1 MLRDYIIQNW
11 ALILI
16 LPAFAI
22 SLKTTIFLD
31 KKSVKRLYI
40 LIAGIFLLSVVVFLE
55 FALSDLGGYTTERTI
70 LMAVR
75 YSATPIIVAM
85 ILFTLVKKIKWFIFI
100 PAIVLTGINFLS
112 IFNGIVF
119 SLDENGT
126 LRRGPLGLLP
136 YIVAGLYGV
145 YLVFALYKRCN
156 KLYTEVVPIA
166 FLAFAFASGLFLPFI
181 FGKNYSHMF
190 CITIAIAL
198 FIYFEFLMLQ
208 GTKKD
213 PLTGV
218 LNRQAYFTDTEVNS
232 DRITGLVTV
241 DMNGL
246 KEINDNQGHA
256 AGDEALIT
264 LALCLLHAEKS
275 GQSVYRIGG
284 DEFVIICR
292 DASQKE
298 VLDLVDRI
306 RKNVDETAC
315 SCSIGYCFAEE
326 KSKNIDNMLRKA
338 DQMMYAEKSR
348 YYLTSGKDRRRR
360 SQDSAAEKQTGDATA
375 PQTGK

>member
-1 MLRDYIIQNW
+1 MLRDYIVQNW

-31 KKSVKRLYI
+31 RQSVRRLYI

-55 FALSDLGGYTTERTI
+55 FALGDLGGYITERTV

-85 ILFTLVKKIKWFIFI
+85 ILYTLVKKIRWFIF
-100 PAIVLTGINFLS
+100 
-112 IFNGIVF
+112 
-119 SLDENGT
+119 
-126 LRRGPLGLLP
+126 
-136 YIVAGLYGV
+136 
-145 YLVFALYKRCN
+145 
-156 KLYTEVVPIA
+156 PIA
-166 FLAFAFASGLFLPFI
+166 FLAFAFASCVFLPFV
-181 FGKNYSHMF
+181 FGRNFSTMF

-198 FIYFEFLMLQ
+198 FIYFEFLILQ

-218 LNRQAYFTDTEVNS
+218 LNRQAYFADTEVNP

-246 KEINDNQGHA
+246 KEINDRQGHA
-256 AGDEALIT
+256 AGDEALTT
-264 LALCLLHAEKS
+264 LALCLLQAGKQ

-284 DEFVIICR
+284 DEFVIVCR
-292 DASQKE
+292 SASRE
-298 VLDLVDRI
+298 DVLSLADRV
-306 RKNVDETAC
+306 RKNVAEAAC
-315 SCSIGYCFAEE
+315 SCALGYCYSEE
-326 KSKNIDNMLRKA
+326 RNGDIEGMLRES
-338 DQMMYAEKSR
+338 DRMMYAEKAR
-348 YYLTSGKDRRRR
+348 YYQTSGKDRRRR
-360 SQDSAAEKQTGDATA
+360 SQDRAAER
-375 PQTGK
+375 

>member
-40 LIAGIFLLSVVVFLE
+40 LIVGIFLLSVVVFLE
-55 FALSDLGGYTTERTI
+55 FVLSDMGGYITERTI

-85 ILFTLVKKIKWFIFI
+85 ILFTLVKKMRWFIFI
-100 PAIVLTGINFLS
+100 PAIVLTGINILS
-112 IFNGIVF
+112 IFTGIVF
-119 SLDENGT
+119 SLDESGA
-126 LRRGPLGLLP
+126 LHRGPLGLLP
-136 YIVAGLYGV
+136 YIVAGLYGA

-181 FGKNYSHMF
+181 FGKKYSHMF

-218 LNRQAYFTDTEVNS
+218 LNRQAYFADTEINP

-246 KEINDNQGHA
+246 KEINDNKGHA
-256 AGDEALIT
+256 AGDDALTT
-264 LALCLLHAEKS
+264 LALCLLHAERR
-275 GQSVYRIGG
+275 GQSTYRIGG

-292 DASQKE
+292 DASQKD
-298 VLDLVDRI
+298 VLALVDRI
-306 RKNVDETAC
+306 RKNIDETAYN
-315 SCSIGYCFAEE
+315 CSIGYRFAEE
-326 KSKNIDNMLRKA
+326 KNMNIESMLREA

-348 YYLTSGKDRRRR
+348 YYKTSGKDRRRK
-360 SQDSAAEKQTGDATA
+360 SQDSIVEKQ
-375 PQTGK
+375 PPRSV

>member
-1 MLRDYIIQNW
+1 MLRDYIVQNW

-31 KKSVKRLYI
+31 RQSVRRLYI

-55 FALSDLGGYTTERTI
+55 FALGDLGGYITERTV

-85 ILFTLVKKIKWFIFI
+85 ILYTLVKKIRWFIFI
-100 PAIVLTGINFLS
+100 PAIILTGINILS
-112 IFNGIVF
+112 IFTGIVF
-119 SLDENGT
+119 SLDESGT

-145 YLVFALYKRCN
+145 YLVVVLYRRSN

-166 FLAFAFASGLFLPFI
+166 FLAFAFASGVFLPFV
-181 FGKNYSHMF
+181 FGRNFSTMF

-198 FIYFEFLMLQ
+198 FIYFEFLILQ

-218 LNRQAYFTDTEVNS
+218 LNRQAYFADTEVNP

-246 KEINDNQGHA
+246 KEINDRQGHA
-256 AGDEALIT
+256 AGDEALTT
-264 LALCLLHAEKS
+264 LALCLLQAEKQ

-284 DEFVIICR
+284 DEFVIVCR
-292 DASQKE
+292 SASRE
-298 VLDLVDRI
+298 DVLSLADRV
-306 RKNVDETAC
+306 RKNVAETAC
-315 SCSIGYCFAEE
+315 SCALGYCYSEE
-326 KSKNIDNMLRKA
+326 RNGDIEGMLRES
-338 DQMMYAEKSR
+338 DRMMYAEKAR
-348 YYLTSGKDRRRR
+348 YYQTSGKDRRRR
-360 SQDSAAEKQTGDATA
+360 SQDRAAER
-375 PQTGK
+375 

>member
-1 MLRDYIIQNW
+1 MLKDYIVQNW

-22 SLKTTIFLD
+22 SLKMTIFLD
-31 KKSVKRLYI
+31 KMSVKRLYI

-55 FALSDLGGYTTERTI
+55 FALADKGGYTTQRTV

-85 ILFTLVKKIKWFIFI
+85 ILYSLIRKTRWFIFI
-100 PAIVLTGINFLS
+100 PAMILTFINILS
-112 IFNGIVF
+112 IFTGIVF
-119 SLDENGT
+119 SVDESGT
-126 LRRGPLGLLP
+126 MHRGPLGLLP
-136 YIVAGLYGV
+136 YIVAGLYGA
-145 YLVFALYKRCN
+145 YLVFVLYKRSN

-166 FLAFAFASGLFLPFI
+166 FLAFAFASGVFLPFI
-181 FGKNYSHMF
+181 FDRNFSQMF

-198 FIYFEFLMLQ
+198 FIYYEFLILQ

-218 LNRQAYFTDTEVNS
+218 LNRQAYFADTEINP

-246 KEINDNQGHA
+246 KEINDSQGHA
-256 AGDEALIT
+256 AGDEALTT
-264 LALCLLHAEKS
+264 LALCLLQAERR

-284 DEFVIICR
+284 DEFVIVCR
-292 DASQKE
+292 NASQQDI
-298 VLDLVDRI
+298 LSLVDRV

-315 SCSIGYCFAEE
+315 SCSLGYCFAEE
-326 KSKNIDNMLRKA
+326 NDHDIVGMLRKS
-338 DQMMYAEKSR
+338 DEMMYAEKAM
-348 YYLTSGKDRRRR
+348 YYKTSGKDRRRR
-360 SQDSAAEKQTGDATA
+360 SRDNTAER
-375 PQTGK
+375 

>member
-1 MLRDYIIQNW
+1 MLKDYIVQNW

-55 FALSDLGGYTTERTI
+55 FALSDLGGYTTERTV

-85 ILFTLVKKIKWFIFI
+85 ILFTLVKKIRWFIFI
-100 PAIVLTGINFLS
+100 PAIVLAAINILS
-112 IFNGIVF
+112 VFTGIVF
-119 SLDENGT
+119 SLDENGI

-145 YLVFALYKRCN
+145 YLVYVLYTRSN
-156 KLYTEVVPIA
+156 KLYTEVVPIV
-166 FLAFAFASGLFLPFI
+166 FLAFSFASGVFLPFV
-181 FGKNYSHMF
+181 FGRNFSQMF

-198 FIYFEFLMLQ
+198 FIYFEFLILQ

-218 LNRQAYFTDTEVNS
+218 LNRQAYFADTEINPE
-232 DRITGLVTV
+232 RITGLVTV

-246 KEINDNQGHA
+246 KEINDSQGHA
-256 AGDEALIT
+256 AGDEALTT
-264 LALCLLHAEKS
+264 LALCLLEAEKH

-284 DEFVIICR
+284 DEFVIVCR
-292 DASQKE
+292 SASQE
-298 VLDLVDRI
+298 DILSLVDRV
-306 RKNVDETAC
+306 RQNVNETAY
-315 SCSIGYCFAEE
+315 SCSLGYCIAEE
-326 KSKNIDNMLRKA
+326 KNKDIERMLRES
-338 DQMMYAEKSR
+338 DRMMYAEKAR
-348 YYLTSGKDRRRR
+348 YYQTSGKDRRRR
-360 SQDSAAEKQTGDATA
+360 SRDGAGGENG
-375 PQTGK
+375 

>member
-1 MLRDYIIQNW
+1 MLQDYIFQNW
-11 ALILI
+11 ALLLI

-22 SLKTTIFLD
+22 SLKMTIFLD

-55 FALSDLGGYTTERTI
+55 FALADWGGYNTERTI

-85 ILFTLVKKIKWFIFI
+85 ILFTLIRKIRWFVFI
-100 PAIVLTGINFLS
+100 PAMILTGINILS
-112 IFNGIVF
+112 IFTGIVF
-119 SLDENGT
+119 SLDESGT

-145 YLVFALYKRCN
+145 FMVFVLYKRSN

-166 FLAFAFASGLFLPFI
+166 FLAFAFASGVFLPFL
-181 FGKNYSHMF
+181 FGAGYSHMF
-190 CITIAIAL
+190 CITIAIGL
-198 FIYFEFLMLQ
+198 FVYYQFLLLQ

-213 PLTGV
+213 PLTGI
-218 LNRQAYFTDTEVNS
+218 LNRQAYFADTETNP

-246 KEINDNQGHA
+246 KEINDNHGHA

-264 LALCLLHAEKS
+264 LALCLMRAGKS
-275 GQSVYRIGG
+275 GQSAYRIGG
-284 DEFVIICR
+284 DEFVIVCR
-292 DASQKE
+292 SASQE
-298 VLDLVDRI
+298 DILALVDRI
-306 RKNVDETAC
+306 RKNVDETAY
-315 SCSIGYCFAEE
+315 SCSLGYCFTEE
-326 KSKNIDNMLRKA
+326 KNKDVEKMLRES
-338 DQMMYAEKSR
+338 DQMMYAEKAR
-348 YYLTSGKDRRRR
+348 YYKSSGKDRRRR
-360 SQDSAAEKQTGDATA
+360 AQDHSAEG
-375 PQTGK
+375 

>member
-1 MLRDYIIQNW
+1 MLQDYIVQNW

-55 FALSDLGGYTTERTI
+55 FALIDIEGYTTHRTI

-85 ILFTLVKKIKWFIFI
+85 ILFTLVKKIRWFIFI
-100 PAIVLTGINFLS
+100 PAIVLTGINILS
-112 IFNGIVF
+112 VFTGIVF

-126 LRRGPLGLLP
+126 MHRGPLGLLP
-136 YIVAGLYGV
+136 YIVAGFYGV
-145 YLVFALYKRCN
+145 YLVLVLYKRSN
-156 KLYTEVVPIA
+156 KLYSEVVPIV

-181 FGKNYSHMF
+181 FGRNFSNMF

-198 FIYFEFLMLQ
+198 FIYFEFLILQ

-218 LNRQAYFTDTEVNS
+218 LNRQAYYADTEINP

-246 KEINDNQGHA
+246 KEINDNHGHA
-256 AGDEALIT
+256 AGDEALTT
-264 LALCLLHAEKS
+264 LALCLLQSERRGH
-275 GQSVYRIGG
+275 SVYRIGG

-292 DASQKE
+292 DTSQKDI
-298 VLDLVDRI
+298 LALVDRI
-306 RKNVDETAC
+306 RRNVDETAY
-315 SCSIGYCFAEE
+315 SCSLGYCFAEE
-326 KSKNIDNMLRKA
+326 KNHDIESMLRES
-338 DQMMYAEKSR
+338 DQMMYAEKAR
-348 YYLTSGKDRRRR
+348 YYRTSGKDRRKR
-360 SQDSAAEKQTGDATA
+360 SQDSTAES
-375 PQTGK
+375 

>member
-1 MLRDYIIQNW
+1 MLQDYIIQNW

-55 FALSDLGGYTTERTI
+55 FALSDMGGYITERTI

-85 ILFTLVKKIKWFIFI
+85 ILFTLVKKVKWFIFI
-100 PAIVLTGINFLS
+100 PAIVLTGINILS
-112 IFNGIVF
+112 VFTGIVF
-119 SLDENGT
+119 SLDESGA
-126 LRRGPLGLLP
+126 LQRGPLGLLP
-136 YIVAGLYGV
+136 YIVAGLYGA
-145 YLVFALYKRCN
+145 YLVFILYKRYD

-181 FGKNYSHMF
+181 FGRNYSHMF

-218 LNRQAYFTDTEVNS
+218 LNRQAYFADTKVNP

-256 AGDEALIT
+256 AGDEALST
-264 LALCLLHAEKS
+264 LALCLLQAERR
-275 GQSVYRIGG
+275 GQSAYRIGG

-292 DASQKE
+292 DASQKDS
-298 VLDLVDRI
+298 LALVDRI
-306 RKNVDETAC
+306 RKNIDETAC
-315 SCSIGYCFAEE
+315 SCSIGYCFPEE
-326 KSKNIDNMLRKA
+326 KNKNIESMLREA

-348 YYLTSGKDRRRR
+348 YYITSGKDRRRR
-360 SQDSAAEKQTGDATA
+360 SQDSVVEKQTGNATT
-375 PQTGK
+375 P